1 MPVLAELVDPEGM
14 VANVVSDVKALEERD
29 ADE

>member
-1 MPVLAELVDPEGM
+1 VPAELVDPEGM